1 LERQIVTVPGD
12 EVVFPSGGKLRADH
26 RPLYVRAEEALR
38 VLLTSGAYQ
47 PGVQLPTEP
56 ELAQHLGISRSTL
69 REAMR
74 TFEER
79 GWITRRQGVGTFV
92 SHFSPATPLI
102 DSGLEVLESID
113 QLAHRIGLKSE
124 MGEAVIEERLATA
137 AELAGLGLNAGAYL
151 LSVAR
156 SVLVD
161 SHPIA
166 YLQDALPLEFLRK
179 VELGEGF
186 TGSVLDLLLKRGYP
200 PLAYSH
206 TRLAAAAAGAAL
218 ARRLRIARCAPLLK
232 LEAQLYS
239 QENRV
244 VDYSISY
251 FVPGYFNFHVVRR
264 IARYSEPR

>member
-1 LERQIVTVPGD
+1 VTVPGD
-12 EVVFPSGGKLRADH
+12 EVAFPAGARLRADH

-38 VLLTSGAYQ
+38 TLFASGAYP
-47 PGVQLPTEP
+47 PGVQLPAEP
-56 ELAQHLGISRSTL
+56 ELAQKLGISRSTL

-92 SHFSPATPLI
+92 SHISPATPVI

-113 QLAHRIGLKSE
+113 QLAHRIGLETE
-124 MGEAVIEERLATA
+124 MGEALIEERPATPE
-137 AELAGLGLNAGAYL
+137 ELANLGLDAGAHL

-156 SVLVD
+156 SVLMG

-166 YLQDALPLEFLRK
+166 YLQDALPLDFLRK
-179 VELGEGF
+179 AELVDAF
-186 TGSVLDLLLKRGYP
+186 TGSVLDFLLRRGHP

-206 TRLAAAAAGAAL
+206 TRLAAVAAGPAMS
-218 ARRLRIARCAPLLK
+218 RRLRIARNAPLLM

-239 QENRV
+239 QDNRV
-244 VDYSISY
+244 VDYSISH

-264 IARYSEPR
+264 IAGHGESR